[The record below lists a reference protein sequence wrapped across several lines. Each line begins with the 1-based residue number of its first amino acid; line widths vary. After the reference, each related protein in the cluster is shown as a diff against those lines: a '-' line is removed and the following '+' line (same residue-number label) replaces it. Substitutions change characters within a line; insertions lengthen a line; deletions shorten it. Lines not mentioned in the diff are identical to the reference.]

1 MRIAALDDESS
12 QRDLIRMTMA
22 RMGHECHGYGFA
34 KPLLHDL
41 RHQSFDL
48 LILGWSLPDMPGP
61 AVVRRIREDFNNR
74 LPILFVTD
82 RHEEADMVEGLAVG
96 ADDFMLRP
104 IRTAELEARVHAL
117 LRRAYP
123 ARQDTELAFGPY
135 HFLPQRRMLKVNG
148 VQAELKH
155 REYELALFLFQN
167 MGRLLSREHL
177 REAIWGVSDDTPSRS
192 LDTHVSRLRTKLD
205 LRPSHGF
212 LLSAI
217 YGLGYRL
224 EAIDAGEFPAPR
236 SAPSATTAPTPAA

>member
-82 RHEEADMVEGLAVG
+82 RHEEADMVEGLAAG
-96 ADDFMLRP
+96 ADDFMLKP

-177 REAIWGVSDDTPSRS
+177 REMVWGQTHEVTSRTI
-192 LDTHVSRLRTKLD
+192 DTHVSRLRNKLK
-205 LRPSHGF
+205 
-212 LLSAI
+212 LSPE
-217 YGLGYRL
+217 YGYTITAVYGTGYRL
-224 EAIDAGEFPAPR
+224 EVVGLEKTLA
-236 SAPSATTAPTPAA
+236 